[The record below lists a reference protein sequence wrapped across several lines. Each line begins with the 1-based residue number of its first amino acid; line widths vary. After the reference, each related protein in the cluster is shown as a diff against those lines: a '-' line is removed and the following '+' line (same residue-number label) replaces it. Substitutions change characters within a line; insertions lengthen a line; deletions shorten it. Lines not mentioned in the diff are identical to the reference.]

1 MSSGCGDVLSLADL
15 QTAKKHQIFEAE
27 VITGKS
33 GGVAGGADIDY
44 ATNQVTGQTQKTL
57 PAVLRDAGFTPVAW
71 DFSIGGTLTVTDR
84 GKVVY
89 DPVSKTWYSYAGTL
103 PVTVPA
109 GFNPVGNADW
119 KPQTDPDLRAELAS
133 NTGYTLVPSVEV
145 QRLRDIGDIRGW
157 GAVCDGVTDDSQA
170 IRDAFEETNDIV
182 IPKEKSVYIGS
193 TIVTPR
199 DFTITGKNSILKGAS
214 GITILQLPQY
224 NGVVTGTI
232 IEGLHFAG
240 VGCTAI
246 GVETPAVGG
255 SGYYRYVPRLSVRD
269 CHFYWELS
277 YGIDGNLIFADI
289 FNCSFGYLGTD
300 GTTSGGLNSIR
311 NRATDGETNNPNFNR
326 IRKCYFYKGSGA
338 TTHINGYRGGQL
350 SIEDCDFE
358 QAGQCISLDN
368 VGNVNIERCWFESCT
383 GLNGVIK
390 ITNCPTS
397 ATITKC
403 KLYRCQ
409 GTADGATITYD
420 SNNVAYLEVSKC
432 DFEQQGNYPLYNSGV
447 TGTAS
452 IKVPPTNNVRW
463 FENHVVAADAASA
476 YTTAYQYRGPGSVRA
491 QVRFNMA
498 TSTIISSTVPVTLS
512 KQGTGSMVLNFTDR
526 LGVNS
531 TSALSIQVTA
541 YNGYAR
547 FSDGGGSVNSQILVN
562 TYQGGT
568 STAYDSTDVVVTLF

>member
-1 MSSGCGDVLSLADL
+1 MTDI
-15 QTAKKHQIFEAE
+15 TANVIVSMPSQLFTMARSFKAVANGKIYIGKIDTDPVNPENQIQVYVENE
-27 VITGKS
+27 DGSHVPISQPIIINT
-33 GGVAGGADIDY
+33 AGYPVYNGQIAKF
-44 ATNQVTGQTQKTL
+44 VTVQGHSM
-57 PAVLRDAGFTPVAW
+57 A
-71 DFSIGGTLTVTDR
+71 
-84 GKVVY
+84 VY
-89 DPVSKTWYSYAGTL
+89 DAYGAQQFYFPNVLKY
-103 PVTVPA
+103 
-109 GFNPVGNADW
+109 
-119 KPQTDPDLRAELAS
+119 DPDQLRQELAGDD
-133 NTGYTLVPSVEV
+133 GYLLVPSVFTEANK
-145 QRLRDIGDIRGW
+145 QRWREEGDIRGW
-157 GAVCDGVTDDSQA
+157 GAKCDGETDDSQA
-170 IRDAFEETNDIV
+170 IRYAFSETNDIV

-232 IEGLHFAG
+232 ISGLHFAG
-240 VGCTAI
+240 IGCTAI
-246 GVETPAVGG
+246 GVETPSVGG

-300 GTTSGGLNSIR
+300 GAPSGNLSSIR

-358 QAGQCISLDN
+358 QAGQCISLDGI
-368 VGNVNIERCWFESCT
+368 GNINIERCWFESCN
-383 GLNGVIK
+383 GLNGIIK

-397 ATITKC
+397 ATITKS
-403 KLYRCQ
+403 KFYRCQ
-409 GTADGATITYD
+409 GASDGATITYD
-420 SNNVAYLEVSKC
+420 STNVAYLEVSKC
-432 DFEQQGNYPLYNSGV
+432 NFEQQNNYPLYNSGV
-447 TGTAS
+447 AGVGA

-463 FENHVVAADAASA
+463 FDNTVVFADPASA

-512 KQGTGSMVLNFTDR
+512 KQGTGSMILNFTDR

-562 TYQGGT
+562 TYQGGGVT
-568 STAYDSTDVVVTLF
+568 IFDSTDVSVTIF

>member
-1 MSSGCGDVLSLADL
+1 MSDI
-15 QTAKKHQIFEAE
+15 TANVVVSMPSQLFTMARSFKAVANGKIYIGKIDTDPVNPENQIQVYVENEDGSHVPVSQPIIINA
-27 VITGKS
+27 
-33 GGVAGGADIDY
+33 AGYPVYNGQIAKF
-44 ATNQVTGQTQKTL
+44 VTVQGHSM
-57 PAVLRDAGFTPVAW
+57 A
-71 DFSIGGTLTVTDR
+71 
-84 GKVVY
+84 VY
-89 DPVSKTWYSYAGTL
+89 DAYGVQQFYFPNVLKY
-103 PVTVPA
+103 
-109 GFNPVGNADW
+109 
-119 KPQTDPDLRAELAS
+119 DPDQLRQELAGDD
-133 NTGYTLVPSVEV
+133 GYLLVPSVFTEANK
-145 QRLRDIGDIRGW
+145 QRWREEGDIRGW
-157 GAVCDGVTDDSQA
+157 GAKCDGVADDSQA
-170 IRDAFEETNDIV
+170 IRYAFSETNDIV

-232 IEGLHFAG
+232 ISGLHFAG
-240 VGCTAI
+240 IGCTAI
-246 GVETPAVGG
+246 GVETPSVGG

-300 GTTSGGLNSIR
+300 GAPSGNLSSIR

-358 QAGQCISLDN
+358 QAGQCISLDS
-368 VGNVNIERCWFESCT
+368 VGNINIERCWFELCN
-383 GLNGVIK
+383 GLNGIIK

-397 ATITKC
+397 ATITKS
-403 KLYRCQ
+403 KFYRCQ
-409 GTADGATITYD
+409 GASDGATITYD
-420 SNNVAYLEVSKC
+420 STNVAYLEISKC
-432 DFEQQGNYPLYNSGV
+432 NFEQQNNYPLYNSGV
-447 TGTAS
+447 AGVGA

-463 FENHVVAADAASA
+463 FDNTVVFADPASA

-512 KQGTGSMVLNFTDR
+512 KQGTGSMILNFTDR

-562 TYQGGT
+562 TYQGGGVT
-568 STAYDSTDVVVTLF
+568 IFDSTDVSVTIF

>member
-1 MSSGCGDVLSLADL
+1 MSDI
-15 QTAKKHQIFEAE
+15 TANVVVSMPSQLFTMARSFKAVANGKIYIGKIDTDPVNPENQIQVYVENEDGSHVPVSQPIIINA
-27 VITGKS
+27 
-33 GGVAGGADIDY
+33 AGYPVYNGQIAKF
-44 ATNQVTGQTQKTL
+44 VTVQGHSM
-57 PAVLRDAGFTPVAW
+57 A
-71 DFSIGGTLTVTDR
+71 
-84 GKVVY
+84 VY
-89 DPVSKTWYSYAGTL
+89 DAYGVQQFYFPNVLKY
-103 PVTVPA
+103 
-109 GFNPVGNADW
+109 
-119 KPQTDPDLRAELAS
+119 DPDQLRQELAGDD
-133 NTGYTLVPSVEV
+133 GYLLVPSVFTEANK
-145 QRLRDIGDIRGW
+145 QRWREEGDIRGW
-157 GAVCDGVTDDSQA
+157 GAKCDGVNDDSQA
-170 IRDAFEETNDIV
+170 IRYAFSETNDIV

-232 IEGLHFAG
+232 ISGLHFAG
-240 VGCTAI
+240 IGCTAI
-246 GVETPAVGG
+246 GVETPSVGG

-300 GTTSGGLNSIR
+300 GAPSGNLSSIR

-358 QAGQCISLDN
+358 QAGQCISLDS
-368 VGNVNIERCWFESCT
+368 VGNINIERCWFELCN
-383 GLNGVIK
+383 GLNGIIK

-397 ATITKC
+397 ATITKS
-403 KLYRCQ
+403 KFYRCQ
-409 GTADGATITYD
+409 GASDGATITYD
-420 SNNVAYLEVSKC
+420 STNVAYLEVSKC
-432 DFEQQGNYPLYNSGV
+432 NFEQQNNYPLYNSGV
-447 TGTAS
+447 AGVGA

-463 FENHVVAADAASA
+463 FDNTVVFADPASA

-512 KQGTGSMVLNFTDR
+512 KQGTGSMILNFTDR

-562 TYQGGT
+562 TYQGGGVT
-568 STAYDSTDVVVTLF
+568 IFDSTDVSVTIF

>member
-1 MSSGCGDVLSLADL
+1 MSDI
-15 QTAKKHQIFEAE
+15 TANVVVSMPSQLFTMARSFKAVANGKIYIGKIDTDPVNPENQIQVYVENE
-27 VITGKS
+27 DGSHVPVSQPIIINT
-33 GGVAGGADIDY
+33 AGYPVYNGQIAKF
-44 ATNQVTGQTQKTL
+44 VTVQGHSM
-57 PAVLRDAGFTPVAW
+57 A
-71 DFSIGGTLTVTDR
+71 
-84 GKVVY
+84 VY
-89 DPVSKTWYSYAGTL
+89 DAYGAQQFYFPNVLKY
-103 PVTVPA
+103 
-109 GFNPVGNADW
+109 
-119 KPQTDPDLRAELAS
+119 DPDQLRQELAGDD
-133 NTGYTLVPSVEV
+133 GYLLVPSVFTEANK
-145 QRLRDIGDIRGW
+145 QRWREEGDIRGW
-157 GAVCDGVTDDSQA
+157 GAKCDGETDDSQA
-170 IRDAFEETNDIV
+170 IRYAFSETNDIV

-232 IEGLHFAG
+232 ISGLHFAG
-240 VGCTAI
+240 IGCTAI
-246 GVETPAVGG
+246 GVETPSVGG

-300 GTTSGGLNSIR
+300 GAPSGNLSSIR

-358 QAGQCISLDN
+358 QAGQCISLDG
-368 VGNVNIERCWFESCT
+368 VGNINIERCWFESCN
-383 GLNGVIK
+383 GLNGIIK

-397 ATITKC
+397 ATITKS
-403 KLYRCQ
+403 KFYRCQ
-409 GTADGATITYD
+409 GASDGATITYD
-420 SNNVAYLEVSKC
+420 STNVAYLEVSKC
-432 DFEQQGNYPLYNSGV
+432 NFEQQNNYPLYNSGV
-447 TGTAS
+447 AGVGA

-463 FENHVVAADAASA
+463 FDNTVVFADPASA

-512 KQGTGSMVLNFTDR
+512 KQGTGSMILNFTDR

-562 TYQGGT
+562 TYQGGGVT
-568 STAYDSTDVVVTLF
+568 IFDSTDVSVTIF

>member
-1 MSSGCGDVLSLADL
+1 MSDI
-15 QTAKKHQIFEAE
+15 TANVVVSMPSQLFTMARSFKAVANGKIYIGKIDTDPVNPENQIQVYVENEDGSHVPVSQPIIINA
-27 VITGKS
+27 
-33 GGVAGGADIDY
+33 AGYPVYNGQIAKF
-44 ATNQVTGQTQKTL
+44 VTVQGHSM
-57 PAVLRDAGFTPVAW
+57 A
-71 DFSIGGTLTVTDR
+71 
-84 GKVVY
+84 VY
-89 DPVSKTWYSYAGTL
+89 DAYGAQQFYFPNVLKY
-103 PVTVPA
+103 
-109 GFNPVGNADW
+109 
-119 KPQTDPDLRAELAS
+119 DPDQLRQELAGDD
-133 NTGYTLVPSVEV
+133 GYLLVPSVFTEANK
-145 QRLRDIGDIRGW
+145 QRWREEGDIRGW
-157 GAVCDGVTDDSQA
+157 GAKCDGETDDSQA
-170 IRDAFEETNDIV
+170 IRYAFSETNDIV

-199 DFTITGKNSILKGAS
+199 DFTITGKNSTLKGADD
-214 GITILQLPQY
+214 ITILKLPQY

-232 IEGLHFAG
+232 ISGLHFAG
-240 VGCTAI
+240 IGCTAI
-246 GVETPAVGG
+246 GVETPSVGG

-300 GTTSGGLNSIR
+300 GAPSGNLSSIR

-358 QAGQCISLDN
+358 QAGQCISLDG
-368 VGNVNIERCWFESCT
+368 VGNINIERCWFESCN
-383 GLNGVIK
+383 GLNGIIK

-397 ATITKC
+397 ATITKS
-403 KLYRCQ
+403 KFYRCQ
-409 GTADGATITYD
+409 GASDGATITYD
-420 SNNVAYLEVSKC
+420 STNVAYLEVSKC
-432 DFEQQGNYPLYNSGV
+432 NFEQQNNYPLYNSGV
-447 TGTAS
+447 AGVGA

-463 FENHVVAADAASA
+463 FDNTVVFADPASA

-512 KQGTGSMVLNFTDR
+512 KQGTGSMILNFTDR

-562 TYQGGT
+562 TYQGGGVT
-568 STAYDSTDVVVTLF
+568 IFDSTDVSVTIF

>member
-1 MSSGCGDVLSLADL
+1 MSDI
-15 QTAKKHQIFEAE
+15 TANVVVSMPSQLFTMARSFKAVANGKIYIGKIDTDPVNPENQIQVYVENEDGSHVPVSQPIIINA
-27 VITGKS
+27 
-33 GGVAGGADIDY
+33 AGYPVYNGQIAKF
-44 ATNQVTGQTQKTL
+44 VTVQGHSM
-57 PAVLRDAGFTPVAW
+57 A
-71 DFSIGGTLTVTDR
+71 
-84 GKVVY
+84 VY
-89 DPVSKTWYSYAGTL
+89 DAYGTQQFYFPNVL
-103 PVTVPA
+103 
-109 GFNPVGNADW
+109 
-119 KPQTDPDLRAELAS
+119 KYDPDQLRQELAGDD
-133 NTGYTLVPSVEV
+133 GYLLVPSVFTEANK
-145 QRLRDIGDIRGW
+145 QRWREEGDIRGW
-157 GAVCDGVTDDSQA
+157 GAKCDGVTDDSQA
-170 IRDAFEETNDIV
+170 IRYAFSETNDIV
-182 IPKEKSVYIGS
+182 IPKEKSVYIAS

-232 IEGLHFAG
+232 ISGLHFAG
-240 VGCTAI
+240 IGCTAI
-246 GVETPAVGG
+246 GVETPSVGG

-300 GTTSGGLNSIR
+300 GAPSGNLSSIR

-358 QAGQCISLDN
+358 QAGQCISLDS
-368 VGNVNIERCWFESCT
+368 VGNINIERCWFELCN
-383 GLNGVIK
+383 GLNGIIK

-397 ATITKC
+397 ATITKS
-403 KLYRCQ
+403 KFYRCQ
-409 GTADGATITYD
+409 GASDGATITYD
-420 SNNVAYLEVSKC
+420 STNVAYLEVSKC
-432 DFEQQGNYPLYNSGV
+432 NFEQQNNYPLYNSGV
-447 TGTAS
+447 AGVGA

-463 FENHVVAADAASA
+463 FDNTVVFADPASA

-512 KQGTGSMVLNFTDR
+512 KQGTGSMILNFTDR

-562 TYQGGT
+562 TYQGGGVT
-568 STAYDSTDVVVTLF
+568 IFDSTDVSVTIF

>member
-1 MSSGCGDVLSLADL
+1 M
-15 QTAKKHQIFEAE
+15 
-27 VITGKS
+27 
-33 GGVAGGADIDY
+33 
-44 ATNQVTGQTQKTL
+44 
-57 PAVLRDAGFTPVAW
+57 
-71 DFSIGGTLTVTDR
+71 
-84 GKVVY
+84 
-89 DPVSKTWYSYAGTL
+89 
-103 PVTVPA
+103 
-109 GFNPVGNADW
+109 
-119 KPQTDPDLRAELAS
+119 
-133 NTGYTLVPSVEV
+133 
-145 QRLRDIGDIRGW
+145 
-157 GAVCDGVTDDSQA
+157 
-170 IRDAFEETNDIV
+170 
-182 IPKEKSVYIGS
+182 
-193 TIVTPR
+193 
-199 DFTITGKNSILKGAS
+199 
-214 GITILQLPQY
+214 
-224 NGVVTGTI
+224 
-232 IEGLHFAG
+232 HFAG
-240 VGCTAI
+240 IGCTAI
-246 GVETPAVGG
+246 GVETPSVGG

-300 GTTSGGLNSIR
+300 GAPSGNLSSIR

-358 QAGQCISLDN
+358 QAGQCISLDS
-368 VGNVNIERCWFESCT
+368 VGNINIERCWFELCN
-383 GLNGVIK
+383 GLNGIIK

-397 ATITKC
+397 ATITKS
-403 KLYRCQ
+403 KFYRCQ
-409 GTADGATITYD
+409 GASDGATITYD
-420 SNNVAYLEVSKC
+420 STNVAYLEVSKC
-432 DFEQQGNYPLYNSGV
+432 NFEQQNNYPLYNSGV
-447 TGTAS
+447 AGVGA

-463 FENHVVAADAASA
+463 FDNTVVFADPASA

-512 KQGTGSMVLNFTDR
+512 KQGTGSMILNFTDR

-562 TYQGGT
+562 TYQGGGVT
-568 STAYDSTDVVVTLF
+568 IFDSTDVSVTIF